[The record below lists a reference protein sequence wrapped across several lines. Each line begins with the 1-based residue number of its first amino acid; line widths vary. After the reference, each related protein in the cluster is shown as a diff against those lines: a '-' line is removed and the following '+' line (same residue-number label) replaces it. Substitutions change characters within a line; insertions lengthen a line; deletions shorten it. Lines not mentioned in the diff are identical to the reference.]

1 MVTGYIVRL
10 NTFGVD
16 VQNPATLLRLRLA
29 AFIHADSH
37 VFWYC
42 YHIETHFLRI
52 LTAEYPTLANL
63 TLFPVAF

>member
-1 MVTGYIVRL
+1 ML
-10 NTFGVD
+10 
-16 VQNPATLLRLRLA
+16 P
-29 AFIHADSH
+29 ADSI
-37 VFWYC
+37 